1 MNNDSRK
8 QTSRYVQTL
17 CRPKVEEIPPVHQIS
32 PTASQI
38 IATRAQEPVFSA
50 LCHLVSKLPHLQLF
64 TQPAFLQ
71 NPDARGEPVNYAVL
85 IQPGLRERGLYRCR
99 PSRRVPGFWPRFE
112 RCSSRSLLFAPRF
125 ILWWKICVNRGFRLH
140 FLLWAPQWK
149 QKHESTRVCAH
160 THTYTHTRA
169 RTQRGGS
176 QASLSVYR
184 FIKLSHEAT
193 SRTWEY
199 RGEKKKGKRKAH
211 IT

>member
-1 MNNDSRK
+1 MINSEQRLTFFLKLCNLCNCLLQPPGRINNDSRK

-71 NPDARGEPVNYAVL
+71 NAPGVGGTCKLCCLDSAGAAWARTLSMSALETSAWVL
-85 IQPGLRERGLYRCR
+85 A
-99 PSRRVPGFWPRFE
+99 SVWA
-112 RCSSRSLLFAPRF
+112 LFITLPFVRPRF
-125 ILWWKICVNRGFRLH
+125 ILWWKIRVNRGLRLH

-149 QKHESTRVCAH
+149 QKHQSTRVCAH
-160 THTYTHTRA
+160 THTCTHTKR
-169 RTQRGGS
+169 R
-176 QASLSVYR
+176 LSG
-184 FIKLSHEAT
+184 FP
-193 SRTWEY
+193 
-199 RGEKKKGKRKAH
+199 KRLPLY
-211 IT
+211 